1 MISCQIN
8 TLVLK
13 SISRNWTIS
22 ATKRRIPRLGS
33 KFCGLRKTVVP
44 KYIDEYK
51 YDESSP
57 LYDYTGITSTV
68 FLLFACYA
76 QSVCIVG
83 EAIEMNVLYYVVA

>member
-1 MISCQIN
+1 M
-8 TLVLK
+8 
-13 SISRNWTIS
+13 
-22 ATKRRIPRLGS
+22 
-33 KFCGLRKTVVP
+33 VP

-83 EAIEMNVLYYVVA
+83 EAIEMNVLYYTVA